1 MLYLAYEAQR
11 AAFLPARLM
20 AGATKAALSTLPD
33 AAAESRPVRT
43 LAAAC
48 EMLMRAELTHVR
60 PAFGIESIQIG
71 TAGYDVVEEV
81 THATAFGSLVH
92 FRKIGAPAG
101 PRVLVVAALAGHF
114 ATLLRDTVETLLP
127 DHDVY
132 ITDWFNARDVPLAAG
147 PFGLDDYIG
156 HVIDYLELLGPG
168 THLLGVCQP
177 CPAALAATA
186 ILAERGSDCVPR
198 SLTLM
203 AGPVDTR
210 SNPTAVNDLATST
223 SLSWF
228 EDNVIFTVPMG
239 RKGAG
244 RRVYPGFVQL
254 TAFASMNIGRHISQ
268 HVTLFHD
275 LATGEDAEAQVIST
289 FYDEYFA
296 VLDLH
301 ADYYLQ
307 TVDRVFM
314 RHLLPK
320 GELTWRGQKV
330 DPSAITRTGLMT
342 VEGERDDI
350 CGLGQ
355 TMAAH
360 ELCSN
365 VPAQRHAHHLQL
377 GVGHYGVFSGRR
389 WRQESYPMV
398 RNFILR
404 ND

>member
-11 AAFLPARLM
+11 AALLPARLM
-20 AGATKAALSTLPD
+20 AGATKAALETLPG
-33 AAAESRPVRT
+33 AVAESRPARN
-43 LAAAC
+43 LAAVC
-48 EMLMRAELTHVR
+48 EMLMRADLTHTR
-60 PAFGIESIQIG
+60 PAFGIESVRIG
-71 TAGYDVVEEV
+71 SASYDVVEEEV
-81 THATAFGSLVH
+81 SRTAFGSLLH
-92 FRKIGAPAG
+92 FRKVGAAAG

-132 ITDWFNARDVPLAAG
+132 ITDWFNARDVPLQEG
-147 PFGLDDYIG
+147 RFGLDDYIG
-156 HVIDYLELLGPG
+156 HVIDYLETLGPG

-186 ILAERGSDCVPR
+186 VLAARGSECVPR

-223 SLSWF
+223 KLSWF
-228 EDNVIFTVPMG
+228 EKNVIFTVPLG
-239 RKGAG
+239 HKGAG
-244 RRVYPGFVQL
+244 RRVYPGFLQL
-254 TAFASMNIGRHISQ
+254 SAFASMNIGRHISQ
-268 HVTLFHD
+268 HGTLLHD
-275 LATGEDAEAQVIST
+275 LATGRDAEAKVIST

-301 ADYYLQ
+301 ADYYLE

-314 RHLLPK
+314 RQLLPQ
-320 GELTWRGQKV
+320 GQLTWRGEKV

-365 VPAQRHAHHLQL
+365 VPALRHAHHLQL

-389 WRQESYPMV
+389 WRQETYPLV

>member
-11 AAFLPARLM
+11 AAMLPARLL
-20 AGATKAALSTLPD
+20 AGLTTAALEALPD
-33 AAAESRPVRT
+33 KATARRPVRR

-48 EMLMRAELTHVR
+48 ELVMRAELTHVR
-60 PAFGIESIQIG
+60 PAFGIDSVQIG
-71 TAGYDVVEEV
+71 GSEYDVVEEV
-81 THATAFGSLVH
+81 THQTAFGSLVH

-101 PRVLVVAALAGHF
+101 PRVLIVAALAGHF
-114 ATLLRDTVETLLP
+114 ATLLRDTAETLLP

-132 ITDWFNARDVPLAAG
+132 ITDWFNARDVPLSEG
-147 PFGLDDYIG
+147 RFGLDDYIG

-186 ILAERGSDCVPR
+186 ILAKRGSDCVPR

-210 SNPTAVNDLATST
+210 NNPTAVNDLATST
-223 SLSWF
+223 PLRWF
-228 EDNVIFTVPMG
+228 EDNVVFTVPLG
-239 RKGAG
+239 HKGAG

-254 TAFASMNIGRHISQ
+254 SAFASMNIKRHIQQ
-268 HVTLFHD
+268 HIALFRSRS
-275 LATGEDAEAQVIST
+275 AGEDEVAAVIT
-289 FYDEYFA
+289 DFYDEYFA

-301 ADYYLQ
+301 ADYYLE
-307 TVDRVFM
+307 TVDKVFM
-314 RHLLPK
+314 QHLLPK
-320 GELTWRGQKV
+320 GELTWRGETV
-330 DPSAITRTGLMT
+330 DPSLITRTGLLT

-365 VPAQRHAHHLQL
+365 IPPRRHEHHLQL

-389 WRQESYPMV
+389 WRQETYPMV